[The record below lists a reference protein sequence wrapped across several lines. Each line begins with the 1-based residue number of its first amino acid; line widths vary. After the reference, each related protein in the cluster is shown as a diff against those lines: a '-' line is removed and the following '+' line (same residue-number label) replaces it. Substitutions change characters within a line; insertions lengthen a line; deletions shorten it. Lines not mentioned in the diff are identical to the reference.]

1 MQKIVYDFLS
11 DKKFNPI
18 EIQLFDRILKN
29 NIADYPENE
38 IESSGYVLH
47 SLEASFW
54 CFLNFNTYEGSVL
67 KAVNLGGDTDTTA
80 AITGGLAGMY
90 YGIDNIPQK
99 WITALARKN
108 DIDDLCERLSLK
120 LKKMK

>member
-1 MQKIVYDFLS
+1 MSEFHFQY
-11 DKKFNPI
+11 
-18 EIQLFDRILKN
+18 IQQ
-29 NIADYPENE
+29 Y
-38 IESSGYVLH
+38 
-47 SLEASFW
+47 

-99 WITALARKN
+99 WISTLVRKN